1 MRVWLATLLL
11 LFSWY
16 GWFDCSLKPRFGTT
30 FLFALACFITFT
42 NIAFMVFSVIAQ
54 AVVSV
59 LTVTTGLALDV
70 TFLASGLAFAF
81 DVAFIAARLSAGLFT
96 NLTVTVLRAVGRR
109 VPGFV
114 ADSAGLIQERW
125 ADNFTIGSWLVLDE
139 VAGVFFFGFSG
150 ITTHLAERGGGGGAG
165 GGGGLI
171 VSSGRHFDW
180 LILIETVVRVV

>member
-1 MRVWLATLLL
+1 MRVWLATMLL

-30 FLFALACFITFT
+30 FLIALVLFITFA
-42 NIAFMVFSVIAQ
+42 NIAFTTFGVISQ
-54 AVVSV
+54 AVVGV
-59 LTVTTGLALDV
+59 LTAFITAFLTTGLALDV
-70 TFLASGLAFAF
+70 AFLT
-81 DVAFIAARLSAGLFT
+81 AGFFT
-96 NLTVTVLRAVGRR
+96 NLTVTVLRAVRRR
-109 VPGFV
+109 VSILV

-150 ITTHLAERGGGGGAG
+150 ITAHLAEWRGGGGGGA
-165 GGGGLI
+165 LAVAV
-171 VSSGRHFDW
+171 VSSGRHFDE